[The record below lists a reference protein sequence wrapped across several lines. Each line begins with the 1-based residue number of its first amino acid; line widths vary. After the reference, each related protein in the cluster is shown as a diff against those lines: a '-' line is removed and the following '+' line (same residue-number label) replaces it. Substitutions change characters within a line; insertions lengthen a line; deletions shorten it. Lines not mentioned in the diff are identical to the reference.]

1 MDAGSLRPVSQ
12 SNRSLLDERKGKRS
26 SGWFRRL
33 RGSDVQSKRASVIF
47 DDVKKPAG
55 PPPPMIPELS
65 DLEAKASLKNED
77 EWGSDLFKDIK
88 G

>member
-12 SNRSLLDERKGKRS
+12 SNGSLTDERKAKRS

-33 RGSDVQSKRASVIF
+33 RGGDVAPKRSSVVYEE
-47 DDVKKPAG
+47 VKKPVG

-65 DLEAKASLKNED
+65 DLEAKANAKD
-77 EWGSDLFKDIK
+77 ESGWGSDLFKDIK
-88 G
+88 